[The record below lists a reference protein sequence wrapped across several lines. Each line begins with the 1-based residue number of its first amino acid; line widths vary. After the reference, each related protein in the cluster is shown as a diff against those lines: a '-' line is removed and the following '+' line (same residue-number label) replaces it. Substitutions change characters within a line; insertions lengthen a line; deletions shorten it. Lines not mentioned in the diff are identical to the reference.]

1 MNFKYARN
9 IMKLILDDIKQT
21 NGYNNDVT
29 AIIEGI
35 RHPDNLKESQK
46 GAVFMWELEEWGDFS
61 TAGNLK
67 YVNFRFRVMTVGGK
81 DEDEFSNLMDDLEK
95 AVYNAVRNSRVNSDG
110 ILKAARIVSNRPV
123 TSPEMHGTENY
134 VCESDIILTFIEAL
148 RP

>member
-9 IMKLILDDIKQT
+9 IMRLILNDIRKV

-29 AIIEGI
+29 AVIEGI

-67 YVNFRFRVMTVGGK
+67 YVNFRFRVMVVGGK
-81 DEDEFSNLMDDLEK
+81 DEEEFSNLMDDLEK
-95 AVYNAVRNSRVNSDG
+95 AVYSAVTNKRVNSEG
-110 ILKAARIVSNRPV
+110 ILKAARVVSNRPV